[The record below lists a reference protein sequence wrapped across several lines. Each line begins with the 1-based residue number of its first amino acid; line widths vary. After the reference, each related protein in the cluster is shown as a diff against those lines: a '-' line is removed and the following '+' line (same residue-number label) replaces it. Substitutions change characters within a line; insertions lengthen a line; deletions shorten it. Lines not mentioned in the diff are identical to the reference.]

1 MVFHFIRLTA
11 ERILVDADHF
21 VIHENAAGF
30 VAHLADV
37 AADHQRGAKECP
49 QCIVC
54 LILDIAAAGQSNI
67 SFSMHA
73 DDQHVH
79 IVEAA
84 DAVVRMQFFLLCHE
98 IFDRIPGIK
107 DVAGGTPHGSA
118 GFFDP
123 LMRFISTPGA
133 GREENV
139 AAAVLECQSHAAVQI
154 FSVQDRTV
162 VAVVVF

>member
-1 MVFHFIRLTA
+1 M
-11 ERILVDADHF
+11 
-21 VIHENAAGF
+21 
-30 VAHLADV
+30 
-37 AADHQRGAKECP
+37 
-49 QCIVC
+49 C

-123 LMRFISTPGA
+123 LMRFIGTPGA

-154 FSVQDRTV
+154 FSMQDRAV

>member
-1 MVFHFIRLTA
+1 
-11 ERILVDADHF
+11 
-21 VIHENAAGF
+21 
-30 VAHLADV
+30 
-37 AADHQRGAKECP
+37 
-49 QCIVC
+49 
-54 LILDIAAAGQSNI
+54 
-67 SFSMHA
+67 MHA

-154 FSVQDRTV
+154 FSVQDRAV